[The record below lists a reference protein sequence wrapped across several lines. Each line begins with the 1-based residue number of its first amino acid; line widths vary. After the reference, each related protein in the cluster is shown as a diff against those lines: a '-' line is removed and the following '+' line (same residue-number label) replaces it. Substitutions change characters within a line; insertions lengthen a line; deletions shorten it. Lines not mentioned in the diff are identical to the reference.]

1 MCEAARGSYRI
12 RRVLLALVLTVAA
25 VLSALPSL
33 NHWAEERWYTSR
45 QDDEHFASG
54 GALHERDYSP
64 WTVTSTEPGKD
75 GDATIRRKHLE
86 LQSTWRAVEFNRV
99 STIFSSGVTVA
110 ADAYY
115 YYVAARSGCPSWPDI
130 AFGVTFLAIGVLAW
144 MGMLVWETAFTA
156 EFKETQPDVK
166 RGCVVGCVAQAAV
179 GCLYLA
185 LGVGIISLATS
196 ERYGWLDRD
205 DRLSLPRPLPA
216 VRPSRGR
223 RRPEPPEA
231 PAAGSSA
238 AASQDEAE
246 SKKGDE
252 EAAAP
257 IFASFPPAGLL
268 DEEHGDAV
276 V

>member
-166 RGCVVGCVAQAAV
+166 RGCVVGCVRAFWARSESTVVAA
-179 GCLYLA
+179 GRPSC
-185 LGVGIISLATS
+185 
-196 ERYGWLDRD
+196 R
-205 DRLSLPRPLPA
+205 RLSLPCTWRWHYLPRDLRTLRVVGPRRPPLPSA
-216 VRPSRGR
+216 TAARRATEPRPTAPRAAGGPR
-223 RRPEPPEA
+223 RRIVCCCLA
-231 PAAGSSA
+231 RRG
-238 AASQDEAE
+238 
-246 SKKGDE
+246 
-252 EAAAP
+252 
-257 IFASFPPAGLL
+257 
-268 DEEHGDAV
+268 
-276 V
+276 